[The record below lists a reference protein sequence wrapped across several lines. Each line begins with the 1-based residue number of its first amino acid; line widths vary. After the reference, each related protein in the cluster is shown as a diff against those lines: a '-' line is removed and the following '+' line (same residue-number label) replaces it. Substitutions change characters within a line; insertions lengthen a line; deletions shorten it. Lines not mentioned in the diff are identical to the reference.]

1 MKKMNKKMVTMV
13 MLVFMLV
20 IAAVPVSA
28 ASLKLSEKSA
38 TLKTGQ
44 SITLQ
49 VKGSK
54 KKAKWATSNKKVATV
69 NQKGK
74 VTAKKAGKATITAK
88 IGNKKLTCKVTVVT
102 EKKTTAPSNNS
113 DASNNNSDTSI
124 STVVITPNPVMYYKG
139 QKTDNGIAYNVVVD
153 SNRNMTIYVK
163 NSNANAISLGWVN
176 DFYVTV
182 TTNQGNYTFP
192 LNNMQTLI
200 NTGRTDFKTIVSGSE
215 MVLEGKNLSMAG
227 VPQAVTVHNI
237 YPLNSNGMP
246 IQTID
251 WSADFANR
259 IKTITYTTTI
269 LLS

>member
-54 KKAKWATSNKKVATV
+54 KKAKWETSNKKVATV

-139 QKTDNGIAYNVVVD
+139 QKTDNGIAYNDLFTKNGLLYVQIVRNIKNASD
-153 SNRNMTIYVK
+153 SNIDLSKMLVIK
-163 NSNANAISLGWVN
+163 SDLLCMSL
-176 DFYVTV
+176 DY
-182 TTNQGNYTFP
+182 
-192 LNNMQTLI
+192 I
-200 NTGRTDFKTIVSGSE
+200 
-215 MVLEGKNLSMAG
+215 
-227 VPQAVTVHNI
+227 
-237 YPLNSNGMP
+237 
-246 IQTID
+246 
-251 WSADFANR
+251 
-259 IKTITYTTTI
+259 IKSKYKF
-269 LLS
+269 